1 MDEIKRMQKHLLLIR
16 RALGWTAECFGDKI
30 GVTRQTINNIEAG
43 RNELTKT
50 QYIAIRSVIDGEIAR
65 LTELNK
71 DSKVAKLIYELLDVY
86 VDHPENYDE
95 EEKQQLL
102 STANMVLPSILAKT
116 ATQEEVSEQLFS
128 MSSILVNATC
138 LATALFVP
146 VLLSSKWLS
155 SISKYSKFK
164 E

>member
-16 RALGWTAECFGDKI
+16 RALGWTADYFGDKI

-50 QYIAIRSVIDGEIAR
+50 QYIAMRSVIDNEIIR
-65 LTELNK
+65 LTESDK

-95 EEKQQLL
+95 EEKQKLL
-102 STANMVLPSILAKT
+102 NDANMVLPSILAKT
-116 ATQEEVSEQLFS
+116 ATQEAVSEQLFS
-128 MSSILVNATC
+128 MSSILVRAVG
-138 LATALFVP
+138 LAIPIVAPMF
-146 VLLSSKWLS
+146 LSSKWLS

-164 E
+164 K